1 MKECWYVLKEI
12 SCDEFIENGK
22 VRPPL
27 VFHKGL
33 NVVLGR
39 DLGTNSIGKST
50 FLMILDFVFGGSDYA
65 KKDTDVQSEV
75 GEHTIKFQF
84 EFNGKNFYFT
94 RSTGD
99 FNTVIRCNSKYLP
112 LSKDAELT
120 IDKYC
125 EFLADK
131 YGIRETSFR
140 NTVSSFIRVAGRDT
154 NDQTHPLQAN
164 SKEKMEQQIS
174 KLLKIFN
181 KYGPIEERSKCA
193 KEAEKKYKA
202 FKTSGKYKF
211 MPITKNKSEYDSKQR
226 EIDQLH
232 TEIESLKERTQQDL
246 PTLDE
251 VQAAE
256 LKRFYSELKVLV
268 NQRNHN
274 QKRLELVQENRNIG
288 PVRFQRDYQELK
300 EFFPEVDLK
309 KVQMVEAFHR
319 QLYKNLKVEF
329 DNTER
334 QLQDR
339 IFDLQSQIKV
349 LKEKINDA
357 KGGQITSITDEI
369 FKQYSELRQQID
381 VLKKSNENYLE
392 EIQLKEDKKDQ
403 GDALERITKEQSI
416 QVQNLLNGKM
426 AELNEVICGSSRYIA
441 PRIEIESSK
450 KYVFETPNDHGTG
463 TSYKGLILFDEACL
477 KLTEL
482 PIIVHDTIIFS
493 DIEIPRVEK
502 IIEMYLEENDKQ
514 IFIALDK
521 LEQYSD
527 SIQEKVNENTI
538 LRLERGGK
546 ELFGRSWN
554 EKD

>member
-1 MKECWYVLKEI
+1 MLKEI

-27 VFHKGL
+27 IFHKGL

-84 EFNGKNFYFT
+84 EFNGEKFYFK

-99 FNTVIRCNSKYLP
+99 FKMVIRCDSEYLP
-112 LSKDAELT
+112 LSKDAKLT

-131 YGIRETSFR
+131 YGIRGTSFR

-164 SKEKMEQQIS
+164 SREKMEQQIS
-174 KLLKIFN
+174 KLLKLFN
-181 KYGPIEERSKCA
+181 KYGPIEERSKYA
-193 KEAEKKYKA
+193 KEAEQKYKT
-202 FKTSGKYKF
+202 FKISGKYEF
-211 MPITKNKSEYDSKQR
+211 MPITKNKSEYNEKQ
-226 EIDQLH
+226 EKIEQLYK
-232 TEIESLKERTQQDL
+232 EIEDLKERTQQDM
-246 PTLDE
+246 PILDE
-251 VQAAE
+251 IQAAK
-256 LKRFYSELKVLV
+256 LKALYSELKMLV
-268 NQRNHN
+268 NQINYN

-288 PVRFQRDYQELK
+288 PIRFQRDYQELK
-300 EFFPEVDLK
+300 KFFPEVDLK
-309 KVQMVEAFHR
+309 KVQMVENFHK

-329 DNTER
+329 DNTEK

-339 IFDLQSQIKV
+339 IFDLKSRIKV
-349 LKEKINDA
+349 LKEKIEEV
-357 KGGQITSITDEI
+357 KGGQIINVTDEI
-369 FKQYSELRQQID
+369 FKQYSELRQRID
-381 VLKKSNENYLE
+381 AFKKSNENYLE
-392 EIQLKEDKKDQ
+392 EIKLKKDKNDQ
-403 GDALERITKEQSI
+403 EISLERITKEQSV
-416 QVQNLLNGKM
+416 QVQNLLNDEMLK
-426 AELNEVICGSSRYIA
+426 LNEVVCGSSRYIA

-463 TSYKGLILFDEACL
+463 TSYKGLILFDESCL
-477 KLTEL
+477 KLTML
-482 PIIVHDTIIFS
+482 PFIIHDTIIFS

-502 IIEMYLEENDKQ
+502 IIEMYLEENSKQ

-521 LEQYSD
+521 LEQYDD
-527 SIQEKVNENTI
+527 SIQKKINENTI

-554 EKD
+554 EKN